1 MQLCKQ
7 YETPTLISPYNI
19 VSDTAENVAE
29 NINKGLLDFGLM
41 LRQTKN
47 EGLDY
52 IPLDYKEHTVVLFRN
67 DSPLAEKEVITLE
80 DLIDIPL
87 LVPSTYK
94 HSKILGEYQSKDEG
108 GILTFVATYNLLY
121 NAARLVE
128 NGFGVAITLEG
139 LVNVSQS
146 ANLAYK
152 PLKKTR
158 LSYRHTL
165 RGNLSNSVQM
175 PAKHSWKKP
184 RKY

>member
-1 MQLCKQ
+1 M
-7 YETPTLISPYNI
+7 
-19 VSDTAENVAE
+19 SDTAENVAE

-128 NGFGVAITLEG
+128 NGFGAAITLEG
-139 LVNVSQS
+139 LVNVSPLSQPYLYVPFERRTCLTGIPCLEAFPIPFKRLQS
-146 ANLAYK
+146 ILG
-152 PLKKTR
+152 R
-158 LSYRHTL
+158 S
-165 RGNLSNSVQM
+165 
-175 PAKHSWKKP
+175 
-184 RKY
+184 